1 MSFFADRKMMGIR
14 RPSARMREQR
24 SNPFMPGNMTSN
36 SSRSGFSMASRAM
49 TAFGVT
55 RAAESVP
62 ALHEQ
67 PLDGFV
73 QVLLVVYQH
82 DLVH

>member
-1 MSFFADRKMMGIR
+1 MCIRDRVGLLDGQQ
-14 RPSARMREQR
+14 SQ
-24 SNPFMPGNMTSN
+24 
-36 SSRSGFSMASRAM
+36 

-67 PLDGFV
+67 PLDGFL